1 MATPKPGP
9 FLGIG
14 TTAHFELQTAYPA
27 AKAIT
32 QASPAQLLG
41 GFTHS
46 PEFQMNA
53 KGTAVQMRVAMNAPT
68 TSSGAKFPRT
78 EFREM
83 TAAGAEMAFNPAWG
97 YHLLQVTEA
106 VTHLPPVKPSLIGCQ
121 VHTAT
126 DDMIEMGWQPRSDY
140 ASTGKVEFVFRV
152 NGTSSGLPRLSTDY
166 TLGTRMTFGMAF
178 DQGDWAIYNEDL
190 LVPFYTSDTKGA
202 PTIKFT
208 GAKDCYFKAGCYA
221 QSNATIDKAS
231 EYASVDLYSI
241 SSYHSVA

>member
-1 MATPKPGP
+1 MVTKPGP

-14 TTAHFELQTAYPA
+14 TASHFELQTAYPA

-32 QASPAQLLG
+32 TASQSQLVG

-83 TAAGAEMAFNPAWG
+83 ATNGTTEMAFDPSRG
-97 YHLLQVTEA
+97 YHMLWVTEA
-106 VTHLPPVKPSLIGCQ
+106 ATHLPPVKPSVIGCQ
-121 VHTAT
+121 IHTAT

-140 ASTGKVEFVFRV
+140 ASSGKVEFVFRV

-166 TLGTRMTFGMAF
+166 ALGTKKTFGMAF

-190 LVPFYTSDTKGA
+190 LVPFYTSDAPGA
-202 PTIKFT
+202 PVITFT
-208 GAKDCYFKAGCYA
+208 RKKDCYFKAGCYA

-231 EYASVDLYSI
+231 EYASIDLYAVSA
-241 SSYHSVA
+241 YHSV